1 MNFLID
7 IFLILFIFIISY
19 LNYKK
24 GLIKVIFKIFS
35 FLIALVISFILFKP
49 VSYFIINMTPL
60 DENINSYVYNIVDS
74 HVSAN
79 NKESNENNKTNNP
92 NSSLPS
98 AVISYIDK
106 TIENTSTTI
115 QNDIATEVTKNIS
128 STIINILSFIIVYIL
143 ARIILIFVN
152 FVSDK
157 ISELPIIK
165 QFNELGGLIYGIL
178 QSFLIIFIILAIVSI
193 LPFDN
198 IKLTINN
205 TILTLF
211 LYNINPILWLFF

>member
-7 IFLILFIFIISY
+7 IFLVLFIFIISY

-35 FLIALVISFILFKP
+35 FLIALVISFVLFKP

-60 DENINSYVYNIVDS
+60 DENINSYVYNIVDNYID
-74 HVSAN
+74 HN
-79 NKESNENNKTNNP
+79 YKETNKTDNT

-106 TIENTSTTI
+106 TIENTSSTV

-178 QSFLIIFIILAIVSI
+178 QSFLIIFIVLAIVS
-193 LPFDN
+193 LFPFDN
-198 IKLTINN
+198 IQLAINN

>member
-7 IFLILFIFIISY
+7 IFLVLFILILAY
-19 LNYKK
+19 YNYKK
-24 GLIKVIFKIFS
+24 GLIKVVFKIFS
-35 FLIALVISFILFKP
+35 FLIAIVISFILFKP

-74 HVSAN
+74 HIGAN
-79 NKESNENNKTNNP
+79 DKENNETDNI

-98 AVISYIDK
+98 AVTSYIDK
-106 TIENTSTTI
+106 TIENTKSTI

-152 FVSDK
+152 FR
-157 ISELPIIK
+157 SEERRVGK
-165 QFNELGGLIYGIL
+165 EC
-178 QSFLIIFIILAIVSI
+178 
-193 LPFDN
+193 
-198 IKLTINN
+198 
-205 TILTLF
+205 
-211 LYNINPILWLFF
+211 

>member
-7 IFLILFIFIISY
+7 IFLVLFIFIISY

-74 HVSAN
+74 HIDHN
-79 NKESNENNKTNNP
+79 YKETNKTDNT

-106 TIENTSTTI
+106 TVENTSSTV

-178 QSFLIIFIILAIVSI
+178 QSFLIIFIVLAIVS
-193 LPFDN
+193 LFPFDN
-198 IKLTINN
+198 IQLAINN

>member
-7 IFLILFIFIISY
+7 IFLVLFILILAY
-19 LNYKK
+19 YNYKK
-24 GLIKVIFKIFS
+24 GLIKVVFKIFS
-35 FLIALVISFILFKP
+35 FLIAIVISFILFKP

-74 HVSAN
+74 HIGAN
-79 NKESNENNKTNNP
+79 DKENNETDNI

-98 AVISYIDK
+98 AVTSYIDK
-106 TIENTSTTI
+106 TIENTKSTI

-157 ISELPIIK
+157 ISELPVIK

-178 QSFLIIFIILAIVSI
+178 QSFLIIFIVLSIVSI

-198 IKLTINN
+198 IQTAINN